1 LQQTEYYILFPNVDN
16 GLKLSQLLRSAKIQA
31 IIAPTPR
38 EASKCCGISVLIN
51 QEDDLPAV
59 KDCIAQN
66 DIEIISI
73 FELTKKRDPKRDKFC

>member
-1 LQQTEYYILFPNVDN
+1 
-16 GLKLSQLLRSAKIQA
+16 
-31 IIAPTPR
+31 
-38 EASKCCGISVLIN
+38 LIK